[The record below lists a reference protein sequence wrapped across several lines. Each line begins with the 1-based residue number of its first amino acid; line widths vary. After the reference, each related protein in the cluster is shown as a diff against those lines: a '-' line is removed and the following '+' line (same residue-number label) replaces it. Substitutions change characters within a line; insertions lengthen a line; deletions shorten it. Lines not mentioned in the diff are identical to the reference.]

1 MRAPRPAG
9 LFFLVTLFLS
19 SWHLDQG
26 HNDNTMARAA
36 SVASMVDRGT
46 LEITPIQEVTGDKCL
61 VNGRYFSDKAPLPS
75 FVVLP
80 FHWAAVKLGLV
91 DPGAHDTLT
100 DGLLR
105 LGGFL
110 CGSLPFALLI
120 TLAWKELRARRTAL
134 PLNAALLAALP
145 LFGSFLFVYSGSF
158 YNHLPGALF
167 AVLAARCAAREQHL
181 ATGLWSGAAFLCDS
195 VLLLLPALWT
205 MQLLLDRRW
214 RSAAWILAGLVPG
227 LLGMAAH
234 NLAVTGDAL
243 AFPNAYAV
251 NYSAMHQRYGFG
263 TWQPAAFT
271 GMLFT
276 DYRGLFFYMPFLVVG
291 LWTLPRNMDGRT
303 FLRDPFVL
311 PAMLLIGVFLTHATW
326 WGGWTYGPRYIM
338 AAATLLFIAIVNRI
352 QPGSFERKATLALS
366 GFGVLCALAAK
377 MTISYSMPTEVPHPL
392 LTEVLPRLLKGEWTA
407 WQWPVLLGLSPAA
420 SAALYMPTFAA
431 GLYLLKR
438 IDRSLPDHAPVPLPH
453 ATA

>member
-1 MRAPRPAG
+1 MRAQRPAI
-9 LFFLVTLFLS
+9 LFFLVTLFLC

-36 SVASMVDRGT
+36 SVASMVDRGP

-61 VNGRYFSDKAPLPS
+61 VNGRYFSDKAPLPTI
-75 FVVLP
+75 VVLP
-80 FHWAAVKLGLV
+80 FHWAAVQLGLV
-91 DPGAHDTLT
+91 DPGAHGTLT

-167 AVLAARCAAREQHL
+167 AVLAARCAAREKHL
-181 ATGLWSGAAFLCDS
+181 ATGLFGSAAFLCDS

-205 MQLLLDRRW
+205 LQLLLDRRW

-243 AFPNAYAV
+243 VFPNAYAV

-276 DYRGLFFYMPFLVVG
+276 DYRGLLFYMPFLVIG
-291 LWTLPRNMDGRT
+291 LWSLRISWHA
-303 FLRDPFVL
+303 FLRDPYVL
-311 PAMLLIGVFLTHATW
+311 PSLLMIGIFLTHATW

-338 AAATLLFIAIVNRI
+338 AAAALLFIAIVKRV
-352 QPGSFERKATLALS
+352 QDVSFERWATLVLS
-366 GFGVLCALAAK
+366 GFGLACALAAK

-420 SAALYMPTFAA
+420 AAALYMPTFAA
-431 GLYLLKR
+431 GLYLLVR
-438 IDRSLPDHAPVPLPH
+438 IDRSPTAHAPVPLPR
-453 ATA
+453 AAA